1 MVRAIAP
8 IAGGHDY
15 QGGEHSDT
23 HGVAIRRK

>member
-1 MVRAIAP
+1 MVRFAP